1 MPYLYDLFFVFS
13 LTFIV
18 TNHVTLFKQMYLFFV
33 HFLEYRV
40 LFFDDNVVE
49 ESEKFSNR
57 ESLVSGCCL
66 AFAWFF
72 TNLSLA
78 LLIKKRI
85 YCEFGRYQ
93 LLEWVLEK
101 LQSLMIFYLYLSYI
115 YFIYIYLL
123 LFYLSRY
130 TYWIGNGLVYKKPSS
145 RDSISIFLLLMPWL
159 VRAFKFYFL
168 NFFVKR
174 YI

>member
-49 ESEKFSNR
+49 GSEKFSNR

-93 LLEWVLEK
+93 LLERVSEK
-101 LQSLMIFYLYLSYI
+101 LQSLMIF
-115 YFIYIYLL
+115 IYIYLIYI
-123 LFYLSRY
+123 LFTYIYSYLIY
-130 TYWIGNGLVYKKPSS
+130 QGTHTELVM
-145 RDSISIFLLLMPWL
+145 DSFIRNQVLETQFQ
-159 VRAFKFYFL
+159 
-168 NFFVKR
+168 FFCCSCLDL
-174 YI
+174 